1 MEKKKLV
8 SYNFKKFMKA
18 CKDITTAQ
26 MNCSYDNAS
35 EEDKSLVKKTDKYE
49 IVYIGGREDE

>member
-18 CKDITTAQ
+18 CRDIAKAQ
-26 MNCSYDNAS
+26 MNCTYANAS
-35 EEDKSLVKKTDKYE
+35 EEDKALVEKSDKYE
-49 IVYIGGREDE
+49 IVYVGGREDQ